1 MDVPNVSPT
10 SSDGTPTARV
20 PRMGRSAA
28 GPRLPAP
35 VALPATSSTAV
46 RGLLASRP
54 FRRVAIAT
62 VASSLGEWLGFLA
75 IIALTADIMGPTRA
89 AAFAVSG
96 VLAARVLP
104 NLVLAPIAGV
114 LVDRVDRKRV
124 IVLTFLGRASILAL
138 IPFTQEVLA
147 LVLATLFIEALSSM
161 FAPAKDAVY
170 PTLVRRDQL
179 VTANQIN
186 LGLTYGML
194 PVAGLLYAA
203 LVAAAGRYAPPETF
217 LAVRPIALPIW
228 INAAA
233 HLLSAA
239 LFGSITIRRA
249 PIPPRRQGERVLDQ
263 FREGIS
269 FVAGHPIIRV
279 FIVGVMLAAGT
290 AGVVITTGEFFAG
303 LLNAGPSGFGMLVAA
318 VGIGMLIGLLVA
330 APLSRRLRPE
340 WLFAPGIIVA
350 GVGLIVTATAA
361 TIVAAVVPAAFM
373 GAGAGLVF
381 IVGYTVLQQ
390 RADDRIRGRTFGA
403 FNSGVRIA
411 IFVATIVVPLAI
423 GVVGREARVVEELD
437 GVLVLVYPYVFGG
450 IRITLLAA
458 GAFTVVGGL
467 VVLRVLAAALRSEA
481 DGGLHGTSAAAAGG
495 PGGAVLP
502 PRRGL
507 FVAFEGGDGS
517 GKSTQLRLLAARLE
531 ELGLDVVVTREPGG
545 TTIGERIR
553 EVLLDPASA
562 ALTDRAEA
570 LLYAAA
576 RAQHVAEVIDPAL
589 EAGKVVLCDRF
600 IDSSVVYQGA
610 GRGLG
615 EQRIEDLNLWATGQV
630 VADLIVLLDVEVD
643 EGLRRAGSASG
654 HDRLEAAGERF
665 HTTVRAAY
673 RRRAD
678 AEPHRY
684 VLLDGRHPVDVLHAR
699 IAHEV
704 EVTLAPLGLLPEQME
719 SAPHV
724 AEGSLRRGGA

>member
-1 MDVPNVSPT
+1 
-10 SSDGTPTARV
+10 
-20 PRMGRSAA
+20 MGRSAG

-54 FRRVAIAT
+54 FRRVALAT
-62 VASSLGEWLGFLA
+62 AASSLGDWLGFLA

-104 NLVLAPIAGV
+104 SLVLAPIAGV
-114 LVDRVDRKRV
+114 LVDRADRKRV
-124 IVLTFLGRASILAL
+124 LVITDVGRGVIMAL

-170 PTLVRRDQL
+170 PTLVRREQL

-203 LVAAAGRYAPPETF
+203 LVAAAGRYAPAETF

-228 INAAA
+228 INAASF
-233 HLLSAA
+233 LLSAA
-239 LFGSITIRRA
+239 LFASITIRRA
-249 PIPPRRQGERVLDQ
+249 PIPARRQGERALDQ
-263 FREGIS
+263 FREGIG

-279 FIVGVMLAAGT
+279 LIGGVMIAAAT

-303 LLNAGPSGFGMLVAA
+303 LLNAGPSGFGVLVAA
-318 VGIGMLIGLLVA
+318 VGIGMLVGLLIA

-350 GVGLIVTATAA
+350 GAGLIVTATAA
-361 TIVAAVVPAAFM
+361 TIGAAVVPAGFM

-390 RADDRIRGRTFGA
+390 QADDRIRGRTFGA

-411 IFVATIVVPLAI
+411 IFIATIVVPLAI

-450 IRITLLAA
+450 IRITLLVA
-458 GAFTVVGGL
+458 GAVTVVGGL
-467 VVLRVLAAALRSEA
+467 VVLRVLSTALRAESN
-481 DGGLHGTSAAAAGG
+481 GGILTTA
-495 PGGAVLP
+495 GGAVDPAGAKLP

-517 GKSTQLRLLAARLE
+517 GKSTQLRLLAAHLE
-531 ELGLDVVVTREPGG
+531 QLGLDVVVTREPGG
-545 TTIGERIR
+545 TAIGERIR
-553 EVLLDPASA
+553 EVLLDPASS
-562 ALTDRAEA
+562 ALCDRAEA

-576 RAQHVAEVIDPAL
+576 RAQHVVEVIDPAL

-630 VADLIVLLDVEVD
+630 VADLIVLLDVEVG
-643 EGLRRAGSASG
+643 EGLRRAGGAEG

-665 HTTVRAAY
+665 HTMVRAAY

-684 VLLDGRHPVDVLHAR
+684 VLLDGRHAVDELQAR

-704 EVTLAPLGLLPEQME
+704 EVTLAPLGLLPDLARSDE
-719 SAPHV
+719 P
-724 AEGSLRRGGA
+724 GGA

>member
-1 MDVPNVSPT
+1 MD
-10 SSDGTPTARV
+10 
-20 PRMGRSAA
+20 RSVG
-28 GPRLPAP
+28 GPRQPAP
-35 VALPATSSTAV
+35 VALPTTSSTAV

-54 FRRVAIAT
+54 FRRVALAT
-62 VASSLGEWLGFLA
+62 AASSLGDWLGFLA

-104 NLVLAPIAGV
+104 SLVLAPIAGV
-114 LVDRVDRKRV
+114 LVDRADRKRV
-124 IVLTFLGRASILAL
+124 LVVTDIGRGAIMAL

-147 LVLATLFIEALSSM
+147 LVLATLLIEALSSM
-161 FAPAKDAVY
+161 FSPAKDAVY
-170 PTLVRRDQL
+170 PTLVRREQL

-194 PVAGLLYAA
+194 PIAGLLYAA
-203 LVAAAGRYAPPETF
+203 LVAATGRYASPDSF
-217 LAVRPIALPIW
+217 LAGRPIAVPIW
-228 INAAA
+228 INAASF
-233 HLLSAA
+233 LLSAV
-239 LFGSITIRRA
+239 LFASITIRRA
-249 PIPPRRQGERVLDQ
+249 PIPPRRQGERALDQ
-263 FREGIS
+263 FREGIW
-269 FVAGHPIIRV
+269 FVAGHPIILV
-279 FIVGVMLAAGT
+279 LIGGVMLAAAT

-303 LLNAGPSGFGMLVAA
+303 LLNAGPSGFGVLVAA
-318 VGIGMLIGLLVA
+318 VGIGMLVGLLMA
-330 APLSRRLRPE
+330 APLSRGLRPE

-361 TIVAAVVPAAFM
+361 SIGAAVAPAGLM

-403 FNSGVRIA
+403 FNSGVRVA
-411 IFVATIVVPLAI
+411 IFISTIIVPLAI
-423 GVVGREARVVEELD
+423 GVFGREARIVEDVD
-437 GVLVLVYPYVFGG
+437 GVPVLVYPYVFGG
-450 IRITLLAA
+450 IRITLLVA
-458 GAFTVVGGL
+458 GVVTVVGGL
-467 VVLRVLAAALRSEA
+467 VVMRVLAAALRAEA
-481 DGGLHGTSAAAAGG
+481 DAGALVASGGSVDAA
-495 PGGAVLP
+495 PGGANLP

-531 ELGLDVVVTREPGG
+531 QLGLDVVVTREPGG
-545 TTIGERIR
+545 TVIGERIR

-589 EAGKVVLCDRF
+589 EAGKIVLCDRF

-615 EQRIEDLNLWATGQV
+615 EQRVEELNLWATGQV
-630 VADLIVLLDVEVD
+630 VADLIVLLDVEVG
-643 EGLRRAGSASG
+643 EGLRRAGSADG

-665 HTTVRAAY
+665 HRSVRAAY

-684 VLLDGRHPVDVLHAR
+684 VLLDGRHAVDDLHAR
-699 IAHEV
+699 IAQEV
-704 EVTLAPLGLLPEQME
+704 EVTLAPLGLLPDPARED
-719 SAPHV
+719 AG
-724 AEGSLRRGGA
+724 EGR